1 MRSRDDTAAD
11 CSRGD
16 RRIEK
21 SNAAITKF
29 ERHGANDKE
38 RDGGLDKQRETQA
51 DEHIHAEILTTQEPG
66 VAPDARL

>member
-16 RRIEK
+16 RSIKK
-21 SNAAITKF
+21 SNAAISKF
-29 ERHGANDKE
+29 ERHSANDKE

-51 DEHIHAEILTTQEPG
+51 DEHVHAQILTTQEPG
-66 VAPDARL
+66 VAPCRRL